1 MSPEPKMRGPKPI
14 MRPVKRKPVDPNV
27 KKTQDASSEVKK
39 EPKVETPKVD
49 EVKLDSA
56 PVVPSVSAPSE
67 KIETKPEPKAEV
79 KPEVKPEVK
88 VAVKSESIETKPE
101 VKSKPEKPAKPEKS
115 AKVSKPKSEGGGTD
129 FVKVASLIT
138 NVLLIGALAFFI
150 YSKADQAKVA
160 EAELQN
166 TTETFKADI
175 NGKIAEINRLQDSLR
190 IVIAEKEKLGLEL
203 SEERAKLAELDDLK
217 AQIQNKQLSIN
228 QLNKK
233 LSTFKKDYIMASAS
247 LQSLTAEN
255 KHLQYEK
262 ETLYKQL
269 QEKDD
274 SIKALVME
282 KEELAE
288 KISVASALKV
298 ESINITALGHGGKE
312 LKQAPTYKAML
323 VQQVKMSISLAQNDL
338 AEGKKEIYMRFIEPG
353 GATLF
358 EGDKTFL
365 VNGKKTFYT
374 DKQTLDLETSRS
386 TGFLYMK
393 GSRYK
398 PGKYTIEFYCEGKK
412 IGVGALTL
420 TK

>member
-1 MSPEPKMRGPKPI
+1 MSPEPRMNGPRPI
-14 MRPVKRKPVDPNV
+14 MRPVKKKPADPNDTKNQAASSDV
-27 KKTQDASSEVKK
+27 KKETKIESKKTDEIKFDSAPVVQSESTPLEKVETKQ
-39 EPKVETPKVD
+39 EPKVETPKV
-49 EVKLDSA
+49 EA
-56 PVVPSVSAPSE
+56 
-67 KIETKPEPKAEV
+67 KPEAKAI
-79 KPEVKPEVK
+79 
-88 VAVKSESIETKPE
+88 VKSEPKETKPE
-101 VKSKPEKPAKPEKS
+101 VKSKPERAPKE
-115 AKVSKPKSEGGGTD
+115 SKPKSNGGGTD

-138 NVLLIGALAFFI
+138 NVLLLGALAFFV

-175 NGKIAEINRLQDSLR
+175 NGKLAEITRLQDSLK
-190 IVIAEKEKLGLEL
+190 IVIAEKQKLGLEL

-217 AQIQNKQLSIN
+217 SQIQNKQLSIN

-233 LSTFKKDYIMASAS
+233 LSHFKKDYIMASAS
-247 LQSLTAEN
+247 LQSLSAEN

-274 SIKALVME
+274 SIKALVTE
-282 KEELAE
+282 KVELSE
-288 KISVASALKV
+288 KVSVAAALKA
-298 ESINITALGHGGKE
+298 ESIHITALGHGGKE
-312 LKQAPTYKAML
+312 LKQAATYKAMI

-338 AEGKKEIYMRFIEPG
+338 AQGKKEIYMRFIEPG

-374 DKQTLDLETSRS
+374 DKQTLDLESSHS

-398 PGKYTIEFYCEGKK
+398 PGKYTIEFYCDGKK
-412 IGVGALTL
+412 IGVSALTL
-420 TK
+420 SK

>member
-1 MSPEPKMRGPKPI
+1 MSPEPRMNGPRPI
-14 MRPVKRKPVDPNV
+14 MRPVKKKPVDPDE
-27 KKTQDASSEVKK
+27 KKNQAASSDVKK
-39 EPKVETPKVD
+39 ETKIESKKTD
-49 EVKLDSA
+49 EIKFDSA
-56 PVVPSVSAPSE
+56 PVVQSESTPSE
-67 KIETKPEPKAEV
+67 KIETKPEPKVEAKQEPKV
-79 KPEVKPEVK
+79 EAKPEVKAV
-88 VAVKSESIETKPE
+88 VKSEPKETKPE
-101 VKSKPEKPAKPEKS
+101 VKSKPEKAPKES
-115 AKVSKPKSEGGGTD
+115 RPKSNGGGTD

-138 NVLLIGALAFFI
+138 NVLLLGALAFFV

-160 EAELQN
+160 EAELQS

-175 NGKIAEINRLQDSLR
+175 NGKLAEITRLQDSLK
-190 IVIAEKEKLGLEL
+190 IVIAEKQKLGLEL

-217 AQIQNKQLSIN
+217 SQIQNKQLSIN

-233 LSTFKKDYIMASAS
+233 LSHFKKDYIMASAS
-247 LQSLTAEN
+247 LQSLSAEN

-274 SIKALVME
+274 SIKALVTE
-282 KEELAE
+282 KVELSE
-288 KISVASALKV
+288 KVSVASALKA
-298 ESINITALGHGGKE
+298 ESIHISALGHGGKE
-312 LKQAPTYKAML
+312 LKQAAAYKAMI

-338 AEGKKEIYMRFIEPG
+338 AQGKKEIYMRFIEPG

-374 DKQTLDLETSRS
+374 DKQTLDLESSHS

-398 PGKYTIEFYCEGKK
+398 PGKYTIEFYCDGKK

-420 TK
+420 SK

>member
-1 MSPEPKMRGPKPI
+1 
-14 MRPVKRKPVDPNV
+14 MRPVKKKPADPND
-27 KKTQDASSEVKK
+27 KKNQAASSDVKK
-39 EPKVETPKVD
+39 ETKIESKKTD
-49 EVKLDSA
+49 EIKFDSA
-56 PVVPSVSAPSE
+56 PVVQSE
-67 KIETKPEPKAEV
+67 STPFEKVEASQEPKVEAKPEVKAIVKPEPK
-79 KPEVKPEVK
+79 
-88 VAVKSESIETKPE
+88 ETKPE
-101 VKSKPEKPAKPEKS
+101 VKSKPEKAKKE
-115 AKVSKPKSEGGGTD
+115 SKPKSNGGGTD

-150 YSKADQAKVA
+150 YSKMDQAKVA
-160 EAELQN
+160 EAELQS

-175 NGKIAEINRLQDSLR
+175 NGKLAEITRLQDSLK
-190 IVIAEKEKLGLEL
+190 IVIAEKQKLGLEL

-217 AQIQNKQLSIN
+217 SQLQNKQLSIN

-233 LSTFKKDYIMASAS
+233 LSNFKKDYIMASAS
-247 LQSLTAEN
+247 LQSLSAEN

-274 SIKALVME
+274 SIKALVNE
-282 KEELAE
+282 KVELAE
-288 KISVASALKV
+288 KVSVASALKV
-298 ESINITALGHGGKE
+298 ESVHITALGHGGKE
-312 LKQAPTYKAML
+312 LKQAPAYKAMV

-338 AEGKKEIYMRFIEPG
+338 AQGKKEIYMRFIEPG

-374 DKQTLDLETSRS
+374 DKQTLDLENSRS

-398 PGKYTIEFYCEGKK
+398 PGKYTIEFYCDGRK

-420 TK
+420 SK

>member
-1 MSPEPKMRGPKPI
+1 MSPEPRMNGPRPI
-14 MRPVKRKPVDPNV
+14 MRPVKKKPADPNDKKNQAASSDV
-27 KKTQDASSEVKK
+27 KKETKIESKKTDEIKFDSAPVVQSESTPLERIETKQ
-39 EPKVETPKVD
+39 EPKVETRQEPKV
-49 EVKLDSA
+49 EA
-56 PVVPSVSAPSE
+56 
-67 KIETKPEPKAEV
+67 
-79 KPEVKPEVK
+79 KPEVKAV
-88 VAVKSESIETKPE
+88 VKSEPKETKPE
-101 VKSKPEKPAKPEKS
+101 VKSKPEKASRE
-115 AKVSKPKSEGGGTD
+115 AKPKSNGGGTD

-138 NVLLIGALAFFI
+138 NVLLLGALAFFV
-150 YSKADQAKVA
+150 YSKADQAKIA
-160 EAELQN
+160 EAELQS
-166 TTETFKADI
+166 TTETFKSDI
-175 NGKIAEINRLQDSLR
+175 NGKLAEITRLQDSLK
-190 IVIAEKEKLGLEL
+190 IVIAEKQKLGLEL

-217 AQIQNKQLSIN
+217 SQIQNKQVSIN

-233 LSTFKKDYIMASAS
+233 LSHFKKDYIMASAS
-247 LQSLTAEN
+247 LQSLSAEN

-274 SIKALVME
+274 SIKALVTE
-282 KEELAE
+282 KVELSE
-288 KISVASALKV
+288 KVSVASALKV
-298 ESINITALGHGGKE
+298 ESVHITALGHGGKE
-312 LKQAPTYKAML
+312 LKQAPAYKAMV

-338 AEGKKEIYMRFIEPG
+338 AQGKKEIYMRFIEPG

-374 DKQTLDLETSRS
+374 DKQTLDLESSHS

-398 PGKYTIEFYCEGKK
+398 PGKYTIEFYCDGKK

-420 TK
+420 SK